1 MRTTTA
7 SKAIKRFLMS
17 KFICF
22 REGKSYD
29 FQDFCK
35 AVASRTNPPFSKDEC
50 NGIVTKFSR
59 CKFLKVLKGDKKNN
73 DDHDI
78 PSFGDD
84 DEDEDRQALVEE
96 KYDGKRISFCCVGI
110 IEHKGMIFLIYP
122 KYMREYDGKG
132 ERSLEL
138 DSVGLGR
145 FKIAFSAL
153 RRYIEENKN
162 KDEESISDY
171 DDENESNDISPKL
184 ALELSILEDYY
195 ENGLYRRFVSET
207 VLNGNGEVD
216 WDRTVNETQP
226 FFKNGRPYYLD
237 LLTNELAD
245 DSSNYITRLHEVVL
259 SEISRDMTNSGLSDI
274 FDISGVELTPMTL
287 EDFDP
292 DNSHEYVK
300 YMIELERCE
309 QYVVRM
315 QTVLKYLHDYIDN
328 KIPRDEDSDK
338 LEYFVTNS
346 FHVVWERAC
355 QVVFGDCKDAKL
367 KEILDNLK
375 IHNPIPYMAKK
386 TLDGNSD
393 EITFAEAIAMDLIDK
408 PLWKFSE
415 EEKHYA
421 SETLKPDVIIVE
433 KKDDDNIFAILDA
446 KYYCYEH
453 ACAED
458 ETING
463 KKTEGTIKSQ
473 PGIYSVVKQYAYIDA
488 FEYGS
493 NFLQV
498 LQVKRIINAFV
509 LPMRVGSCQD
519 DNGKLALKK
528 VGFVKLNFLACLHN
542 FDEEAGNVQVIEADP
557 DVLFGHYVSGETF
570 LQELLDCGD
579 IKWRRPAFLDMLPF
593 QWAQDD

>member
-1 MRTTTA
+1 
-7 SKAIKRFLMS
+7 MS

-29 FQDFCK
+29 FKDFCK

-122 KYMREYDGKG
+122 KYMRKYDGKG

-207 VLNGNGEVD
+207 VLNGNGEID

-245 DSSNYITRLHEVVL
+245 DSSNYTTRLHEVVL
-259 SEISRDMTNSGLSDI
+259 SEISRDLTNSGLSDI

-287 EDFDP
+287 EDFDS
-292 DNSHEYVK
+292 DESHEYVK
-300 YMIELERCE
+300 YMIELERRE

-328 KIPRDEDSDK
+328 KVPRDEDSDK

-355 QVVFGDCKDAKL
+355 QVVFNDCKKNKMDVILKKLRIFDPIPCQAKIEINGES
-367 KEILDNLK
+367 EILDFEK
-375 IHNPIPYMAKK
+375 ASIMECI
-386 TLDGNSD
+386 G
-393 EITFAEAIAMDLIDK
+393 K
-408 PLWKFSE
+408 PLWNISE
-415 EEKHYA
+415 LDYKSIESLE
-421 SETLKPDVIIVE
+421 PDVIAIE
-433 KKDDDNIFAILDA
+433 PTSADASTANIFIVLDA
-446 KYYCYEH
+446 KYYCYH
-453 ACAED
+453 TYVTGAG
-458 ETING
+458 NR
-463 KKTEGTIKSQ
+463 TIKDA
-473 PGIYSVVKQYAYIDA
+473 PGVYDVVKQYAYIDS
-488 FEYGS
+488 FEKGCEVILEY
-493 NFLQV
+493 F
-498 LQVKRIINAFV
+498 RIKAIANAFV
-509 LPMRVGSCQD
+509 FPMCDDDEKDGSGSFLSPGSGYVRLHFLDQMHGF
-519 DNGKLALKK
+519 GK
-528 VGFVKLNFLACLHN
+528 G
-542 FDEEAGNVQVIEADP
+542 AGNIQIIKVDP
-557 DVLFGHYVSGETF
+557 DFLFGDYISGKSV
-570 LQELLDCGD
+570 LNELMHGGLE
-579 IKWRRPAFLDMLPF
+579 WR
-593 QWAQDD
+593 QYGN